1 MLLDDNEEPFIKK
14 EKRSEQIKKQLQ
26 VLQNFYLPFLK
37 SEKYLKQVI
46 AKKASDPQFEEEVN
60 IFKDTLE
67 KYRNEKIIFE
77 NFSVNPNTEK
87 DLFNKFKE
95 IDSKNNEKITSVQ
108 KMMEQIVAIEDSIEE
123 NNNNNNEQHS
133 DQEGAQSNSLID
145 GMFTQEVIDK
155 GEFLKERRE
164 KLQNIKQVTATI
176 KDMAQQMAIDV
187 DAQGKVLNNIEDNII
202 VVSNNTDKAE
212 TEIEEANKENK
223 ENSKKTIYMLIIVIF
238 VVIVGVGL
246 DVNLDLSDF
255 SDDLQGK
262 ITSLKVITG
271 KEFDENDIIRT
282 FLEEFEKI
290 CKLFIDGEYENVLN
304 QWRKRSYTIGK
315 IVEVR
320 KPYNKTYDGYVTGIN
335 KEGALIVEKIDGT
348 LEKVVSGECII
359 KN

>member
-1 MLLDDNEEPFIKK
+1 MLLNDNEEPFIKK

-67 KYRNEKIIFE
+67 KYRNEKIIFD

-145 GMFTQEVIDK
+145 GMFTQVVIDK

-202 VVSNNTDKAE
+202 VVSNNTDKAG

-223 ENSKKTIYMLIIVIF
+223 ENSKNTIYMLIIVIF

-246 DVNLDLSDF
+246 GV
-255 SDDLQGK
+255 
-262 ITSLKVITG
+262 
-271 KEFDENDIIRT
+271 
-282 FLEEFEKI
+282 FLLLPK
-290 CKLFIDGEYENVLN
+290 
-304 QWRKRSYTIGK
+304 
-315 IVEVR
+315 
-320 KPYNKTYDGYVTGIN
+320 
-335 KEGALIVEKIDGT
+335 
-348 LEKVVSGECII
+348 
-359 KN
+359 

>member
-1 MLLDDNEEPFIKK
+1 MLLDDNEEPLIKK

-176 KDMAQQMAIDV
+176 KDIAQQMAIDV

-202 VVSNNTDKAE
+202 VVSNNTDKAG

-246 DVNLDLSDF
+246 GV
-255 SDDLQGK
+255 
-262 ITSLKVITG
+262 
-271 KEFDENDIIRT
+271 
-282 FLEEFEKI
+282 FLLLPK
-290 CKLFIDGEYENVLN
+290 
-304 QWRKRSYTIGK
+304 
-315 IVEVR
+315 
-320 KPYNKTYDGYVTGIN
+320 
-335 KEGALIVEKIDGT
+335 
-348 LEKVVSGECII
+348 
-359 KN
+359 

>member
-1 MLLDDNEEPFIKK
+1 MLLDDNEEPLIKK
-14 EKRSEQIKKQLQ
+14 EKRSEQIKKQIQ

-133 DQEGAQSNSLID
+133 DQEGAQSSSLID

-176 KDMAQQMAIDV
+176 KDIAQQMAIDV

-246 DVNLDLSDF
+246 GV
-255 SDDLQGK
+255 
-262 ITSLKVITG
+262 
-271 KEFDENDIIRT
+271 
-282 FLEEFEKI
+282 FLLLPK
-290 CKLFIDGEYENVLN
+290 
-304 QWRKRSYTIGK
+304 
-315 IVEVR
+315 
-320 KPYNKTYDGYVTGIN
+320 
-335 KEGALIVEKIDGT
+335 
-348 LEKVVSGECII
+348 
-359 KN
+359 